1 MQDSIK
7 LPMSVVEN
15 NPNLKHLLLENYI
28 EMSVV
33 VEPKK
38 WFLGNDKVYYVFSNT
53 TEQVGSLN
61 SLYA

>member
-1 MQDSIK
+1 
-7 LPMSVVEN
+7 MSVVED